1 MMKSDEQKI
10 RRATWRKIVDEYLAS
25 DMTQKSFC
33 EQHNISLPQFVYYH
47 GQFRR
52 KNEPQAEIS
61 GFVPVKIPHHEKSVT
76 ASEIKLSLPNGF
88 QCTFP
93 IHTDAAQLKRLVE
106 ALLSC

>member
-1 MMKSDEQKI
+1 MKNDEQKI
-10 RRATWRKIVDEYLAS
+10 QRAKWRTIVDEYLAS

-33 EQHNISLPQFVYYH
+33 EQHNISLPRFVYYH
-47 GQFRR
+47 GKFRR
-52 KNEPQAEIS
+52 ECEPQTEMS
-61 GFVPVKIPHHEKSVT
+61 GFVPVKIAHHEKSVT

-93 IHTDAAQLKRLVE
+93 IHTDVTQLKRLVE